1 MTVFVDAWDT
11 RTGQKVRNA
20 NGGKV
25 PLSWFKNG
33 LAERFGL
40 AMQPPTPPEPPQQSD
55 VSEQPADP
63 PAETPTTGARS
74 TSAARGGKKEQ

>member
-40 AMQPPTPPEPPQQSD
+40 AMQPPEPAQHSD
-55 VSEQPADP
+55 VSGQPADP
-63 PAETPTTGARS
+63 PAETPPTGARS

>member
-40 AMQPPTPPEPPQQSD
+40 AMQPPEPERPD
-55 VSEQPADP
+55 TSEQPAAR
-63 PAETPTTGARS
+63 PAETPPAGTRS
-74 TSAARGGKKEQ
+74 PSAARAGKKEQ